1 MCLRTFAPWCVCGA
15 VGSVERLCHVN
26 ANPSDDRA
34 VNPHGTTRRFLTG
47 RPRTTSFLMA
57 LCKDL
62 TTAKGKR
69 VASITVLS
77 AVRPRTPMRV
87 L

>member
-1 MCLRTFAPWCVCGA
+1 MLVGRAWL
-15 VGSVERLCHVN
+15 VGSVGRLCQVN

-34 VNPHGTTRRFLTG
+34 VNPHGTTRVFMRH
-47 RPRTTSFLMA
+47 RPSTTSFGMA

-69 VASITVLS
+69 VASMTVVS
-77 AVRPRTPMRV
+77 ALGAATPMRV
-87 L
+87 V